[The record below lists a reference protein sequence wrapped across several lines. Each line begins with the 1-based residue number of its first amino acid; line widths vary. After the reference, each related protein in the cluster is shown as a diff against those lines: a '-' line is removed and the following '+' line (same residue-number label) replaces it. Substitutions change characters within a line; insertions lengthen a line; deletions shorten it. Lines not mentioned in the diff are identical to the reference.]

1 MTFDSPIKSPFL
13 PYFTDFLPVEPWET
27 FPDTKPHEEEITP
40 ESNEDGAQQSDI
52 EQPPHAIKQ
61 D

>member
-1 MTFDSPIKSPFL
+1 MTTNPPIKSPFL
-13 PYFTDFLPVEPWET
+13 PYFTDFLPAEDWET
-27 FPDTKPHEEEITP
+27 FPDTKHHEEATAP
-40 ESNEDGAQQSDI
+40 ENENGAQQSDT